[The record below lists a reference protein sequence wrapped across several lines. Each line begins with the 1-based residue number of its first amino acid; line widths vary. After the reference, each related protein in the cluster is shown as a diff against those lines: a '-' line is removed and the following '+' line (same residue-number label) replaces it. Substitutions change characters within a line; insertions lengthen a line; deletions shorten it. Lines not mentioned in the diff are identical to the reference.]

1 LLPADR
7 LAFRVVGEEVVP
19 RYLDE
24 ADHPW
29 LRDLLDVLLASEGQ
43 PARVLSA
50 RLREALPHAAPSDK
64 LRMAAHIAQGLL
76 ETSDPPARV
85 RPRRMRA
92 TLFALAAQAR
102 RAGGQS
108 RSEIV
113 ASAAEALSV
122 DTESLLSQL
131 FADLPSERR
140 VCIPLSLPSPRELAL
155 RTNLALVQGLL
166 RRAVAVRLTLLGNAR
181 DIVRHVRLQGLLC
194 VARRVEGGVR
204 LELSGPF
211 ALFRRTTLYGRAQ
224 ASIVP
229 RLPWCERFA
238 LEAEVVLDGK
248 ERRLRLGP
256 ADPVFPAQP
265 PRRFD
270 SQLEEAFARDLA
282 RRFPQWGLIR
292 EPVALDAGENLIF
305 PDFALFRREQ
315 PEIRWLV
322 ELAGFWTADY
332 LTTKLEGLRRAGV
345 AGLVLCVDAARN
357 CAESDLPPQV
367 PVVRYRRRVDP
378 ADVLAAIE
386 ALPEG
391 TVTRQPATET
401 LSLRSYFLDW
411 AGRHPADHPVH
422 AKLRALQPGQR
433 VRLSPEGS
441 ACWVVDEAGSRLA
454 ALSSAAR
461 QAWEPKLA
469 DILEVTVREKVERRR
484 ADSGAAYRHLLRV
497 ERWWVPL
504 VDILLCRGC

>member
-7 LAFRVVGEEVVP
+7 LAFRIAGDEIVP

-24 ADHPW
+24 ADEPW
-29 LRDLLDVLLASEGQ
+29 LRDLLDVVAACEGQ

-50 RLREALPHAAPSDK
+50 RLREAMPHAAPADK
-64 LRMAAHIAQGLL
+64 LRMAAPVAQGLL
-76 ETSDPPARV
+76 ETSPPRTRIA
-85 RPRRMRA
+85 PRRMRA
-92 TLFALAAQAR
+92 TLFAAAAQAR
-102 RAGGQS
+102 GAGGQS

-113 ASAAEALSV
+113 AAAAEALSV
-122 DTESLLSQL
+122 DPESLLSQL
-131 FADLPSERR
+131 FADLPSERLVR
-140 VCIPLSLPSPRELAL
+140 LPGSLPSPRQLAL
-155 RTNLALVQGLL
+155 QTNLALVQGLL

-194 VARRVEGGVR
+194 VAHRVQDGVK

-211 ALFRRTTLYGRAQ
+211 ALFRRTSLYGRAQ
-224 ASIVP
+224 ASVVP
-229 RLPWCERFA
+229 RLPWCERFE
-238 LEAEVVLDGK
+238 LEATVLVDRR
-248 ERRLRLGP
+248 ERRLRLRP

-270 SQLEEAFARDLA
+270 SRLEEDFARELA
-282 RRFPQWGLIR
+282 KRFPQWGLVR
-292 EPVALDAGENLIF
+292 DPVALDAGGTMIF

-315 PEIRWLV
+315 PETRWLV
-322 ELAGFWTADY
+322 EIAGFWTADY
-332 LTTKLEGLRRAGV
+332 RTTKLERLQRAGV

-386 ALPEG
+386 AIPEG
-391 TVTRQPATET
+391 TVVCQPTSSA
-401 LSLRSYFLDW
+401 LSLRDYFLDW
-411 AGRHPADHPVH
+411 AGRHPAEHPVH
-422 AKLRALQPGQR
+422 AKLHALQPGQLL
-433 VRLSPEGS
+433 RLSLEGS
-441 ACWVVDEAGSRLA
+441 ACWVVDASGAKLA

-461 QAWEPKLA
+461 RAWEPRLA
-469 DILEVTVREKVERRR
+469 DILSVRVREKVERRW
-484 ADSGAAYRHLLRV
+484 AESGTAYRHLLRV

-504 VDILLCRGC
+504 VDILLCRG